1 MNLRSLYEQDGYWN
15 KAKFLLASRADKPSF
30 AQTRCAQT
38 VRHLCSNAV
47 TRELRGTRS
56 PDQGAPAWIL
66 TAVGQARYVS
76 VVCREWYGLAGV
88 GRECRYLQQEYPVF
102 SGVFVI

>member
-1 MNLRSLYEQDGYWN
+1 MSIRAGARGDAGMVPLSLRVP
-15 KAKFLLASRADKPSF
+15 AKGGTQMPH
-30 AQTRCAQT
+30 TRRAQT

-102 SGVFVI
+102 SGFFVI

>member
-1 MNLRSLYEQDGYWN
+1 MSFRLGALRDAGMVPLSL
-15 KAKFLLASRADKPSF
+15 RVPDKGGTQMP
-30 AQTRCAQT
+30 QTRCAQT

-56 PDQGAPAWIL
+56 PDQGAPARIL

-76 VVCREWYGLAGV
+76 VVCRERYGLAGV
-88 GRECRYLQQEYPVF
+88 GRDAGICSKNIPYFLDF
-102 SGVFVI
+102 L

>member
-1 MNLRSLYEQDGYWN
+1 MSIRAGARGDAGMVPLSLRVP
-15 KAKFLLASRADKPSF
+15 AKGGTQML
-30 AQTRCAQT
+30 QTRCAQT

-102 SGVFVI
+102 SGFFVI

>member
-1 MNLRSLYEQDGYWN
+1 MSIRAGARGDAGMVPLSLRVP
-15 KAKFLLASRADKPSF
+15 AKGGTQMP
-30 AQTRCAQT
+30 QTRCAQT

-66 TAVGQARYVS
+66 TVVGQARYVS

-102 SGVFVI
+102 SGFFVI

>member
-1 MNLRSLYEQDGYWN
+1 MSIRAGARGDAGMVPLSLRVP
-15 KAKFLLASRADKPSF
+15 AKGGTQMP
-30 AQTRCAQT
+30 QTRCAQT

-56 PDQGAPAWIL
+56 PDQGAPARIL

-76 VVCREWYGLAGV
+76 VVCRERYGLAGV
-88 GRECRYLQQEYPVF
+88 GRDAGICSKNIPYFLDF
-102 SGVFVI
+102 L